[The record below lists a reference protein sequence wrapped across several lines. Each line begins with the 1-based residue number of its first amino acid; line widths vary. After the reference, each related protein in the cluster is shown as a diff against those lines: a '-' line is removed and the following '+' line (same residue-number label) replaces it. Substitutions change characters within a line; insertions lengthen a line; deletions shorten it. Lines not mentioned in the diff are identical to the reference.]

1 VQQVLEEALGIL
13 LRREVR
19 TIVAGR
25 TDAGVHAL
33 GQVVSYA
40 GDPVNLRSLN
50 ALLPRDV
57 AALSAEAVADDF
69 NARHSAL
76 TRSYRYLVHC
86 RRAGSSPFWE
96 HRALWWPH
104 PVDLSALQSCAA
116 ALVGSRDFTAFTPSD
131 SYHQLFVRD
140 ILAASWT
147 AEGELLRFDIESPA
161 FMRSMIRILVGTML
175 DVAGNRRTVQEFAG
189 LLEGAPRSA
198 AGVTAPPHGLYL
210 AAVRY

>member
-57 AALSAEAVADDF
+57 AALSAETVADDF